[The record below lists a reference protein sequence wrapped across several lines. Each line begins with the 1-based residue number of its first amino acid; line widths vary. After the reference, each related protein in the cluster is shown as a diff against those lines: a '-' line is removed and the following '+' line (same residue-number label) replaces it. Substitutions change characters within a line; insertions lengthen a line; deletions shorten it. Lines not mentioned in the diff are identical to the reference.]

1 MPKVTKKETKVSK
14 RAKNDEPK
22 KRKKKAKKDPNAPKN
37 PMSAYLLF
45 CEEWREKVKAQN
57 PDASFG
63 KSAVDYKKNCAKG
76 YIPWVP
82 QQDRRDLIPF
92 STKIQKMTRFCCEI
106 GRLLGEKWRSYS
118 ADQKAPY
125 ITKHE
130 KAKAKYATDKAAY
143 DTNKADEDDEE
154 EEEESD

>member
-1 MPKVTKKETKVSK
+1 MPKITKKETKVSK

-22 KRKKKAKKDPNAPKN
+22 KRRKKAKKDPNAPKN

-63 KSAVDYKKNCAKG
+63 
-76 YIPWVP
+76 
-82 QQDRRDLIPF
+82 
-92 STKIQKMTRFCCEI
+92 EI

-118 ADQKAPY
+118 ADQKGPY
-125 ITKHE
+125 VAKHE
-130 KAKAKYATDKAAY
+130 KAKAKYVVDKAAY
-143 DTNKADEDDEE
+143 ESSKADEEDE